1 MNYGAFTGH
10 AFYLHGSFWVLVSIA
25 IFALV
30 AGRQIARLINAM
42 LDERGAAVSAA
53 LAEAAQ
59 LKAEAEALLAD
70 AKTRQKQAEEDAKA
84 ILATAHVEAA
94 SLAASLAAD
103 AEASAKRRERM
114 ALERIEA
121 AEAAAVNEIRATAI
135 DIATAASTALLAD
148 TFGPNADAALIDRA
162 IAAAPAALRG

>member
-1 MNYGAFTGH
+1 MNYGAFAGRS
-10 AFYLHGSFWVLVSIA
+10 FYLHGSFWVLIA
-25 IFALV
+25 VLIFIAV
-30 AGRQIARLINAM
+30 AGRQISRIIAAM
-42 LDERGAAVSAA
+42 LDERGASVSAA

-59 LKAEAEALLAD
+59 LKTEAQAMLAD
-70 AKTRQKQAEEDAKA
+70 AKARQQQAEEDAKA
-84 ILATAHVEAA
+84 ILANAHVEAA

-135 DIATAASTALLAD
+135 DIATAASASLLAD
-148 TFGPNADAALIDRA
+148 TFSAQADATLIDRA
-162 IAAAPAALRG
+162 IAGAPAALRG